1 MKQQEIRKALP
12 YLLPA
17 FIVLLVFTFYPLAN
31 AFIQSFN
38 RLPTPDKY
46 DLSLKTYQWLLK
58 DVTFINAI
66 RNTLVYSFVTVPISI
81 AISLMIAALLTS
93 IQRLRVFFQTV
104 YFLPYVTSAV
114 AVAFTWGYLFNADYG
129 LINLILGH
137 LFGLA
142 KIPWIKDP
150 QYAMTAVMIFGIWR
164 SLAFNV
170 LILTTGMLSIDP
182 QYYKAARVDGA
193 NNATTFFKITLPLL
207 APVVS
212 YVFTIG
218 LINAFRV
225 FTEVYA
231 LIGSYARIYNANTM
245 VFYIF
250 DQLWVYKDYSL
261 ASAASVILLLI
272 ILVLTGFSR
281 WLSRKTDYN
290 AS

>member
-1 MKQQEIRKALP
+1 
-12 YLLPA
+12 
-17 FIVLLVFTFYPLAN
+17 
-31 AFIQSFN
+31 
-38 RLPTPDKY
+38 
-46 DLSLKTYQWLLK
+46 
-58 DVTFINAI
+58 
-66 RNTLVYSFVTVPISI
+66 
-81 AISLMIAALLTS
+81 
-93 IQRLRVFFQTV
+93 
-104 YFLPYVTSAV
+104 
-114 AVAFTWGYLFNADYG
+114 
-129 LINLILGH
+129 
-137 LFGLA
+137 
-142 KIPWIKDP
+142 
-150 QYAMTAVMIFGIWR
+150 
-164 SLAFNV
+164 
-170 LILTTGMLSIDP
+170 MLSIDP